1 MRVGRRTNALERSQ
15 PAMNLRVILAGGAR
29 ARHNHAP
36 AEPSRIYTVYSVIT
50 SYYSYGMDVGM
61 SSECFDLYRRQIY
74 QVEKLLEQRLESVL
88 AKKNDTLPMVSNS

>member
-36 AEPSRIYTVYSVIT
+36 AEPSRIYDTIRY
-50 SYYSYGMDVGM
+50 D
-61 SSECFDLYRRQIY
+61 RR
-74 QVEKLLEQRLESVL
+74 
-88 AKKNDTLPMVSNS
+88 D